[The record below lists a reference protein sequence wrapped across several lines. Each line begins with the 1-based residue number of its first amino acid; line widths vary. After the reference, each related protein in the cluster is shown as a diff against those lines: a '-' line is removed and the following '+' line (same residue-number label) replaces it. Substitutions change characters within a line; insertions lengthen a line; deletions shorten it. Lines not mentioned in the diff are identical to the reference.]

1 MAEGTRATILIVDDS
16 AENLQVLPGLPA
28 SAYRVLAA
36 TSGGRCRDLAHDRPA
51 PDLVRRHIRM
61 RHRNGW
67 RRCRAP
73 GRA

>member
-1 MAEGTRATILIVDDS
+1 MAEGTRAPILIVDDS

-28 SAYRVLAA
+28 SECRVLAA

-61 RHRNGW
+61 RRENGW